1 MHDHGHSHREKNHA
15 RLSITLVLTLLYMLA
30 ELIGGYLANSLAL
43 MADAGHMLSDAAA
56 LALSLF
62 AIWIAQRP
70 ATPRHSYGFYRAE
83 ILAALANGVTL
94 VVISLV
100 IFKEAYQRLGQPHE
114 VQGPLMMGI
123 AVGGLVVN
131 MIGMALLY
139 SGRSESLN
147 IRGAWLHLLTDAL
160 GSVAALGAGA
170 LVWLFG
176 WEWADP
182 VASILIGILVI
193 FSSWELLKE
202 SVAILMQS
210 APSRLDMAEIE
221 QALAAAPGVCGVHD
235 LHVWTLTGGME
246 SLSAHIVLQ
255 DGHSQGETLAELRR
269 LVHNQFG
276 IDHITIQIEP
286 NDNRKCESPF

>member
-1 MHDHGHSHREKNHA
+1 MHDHGHSHREKNRA
-15 RLSITLVLTLLYMLA
+15 RLGITLVLTLVYMLA
-30 ELIGGYLANSLAL
+30 EVIGGYLADSLAL

-100 IFKEAYQRLGQPHE
+100 IFKEAYERLDEPHKVE
-114 VQGPLMMGI
+114 GPLMMGI

-131 MIGMALLY
+131 VIGMALLY

-182 VASILIGILVI
+182 VASILIAILVI
-193 FSSWELLKE
+193 YSSWDLLKE

-210 APSRLDMAEIE
+210 SPARLNMVEVE
-221 QALAAAPGVCGVHD
+221 QALAGAPGVCSVHD

-246 SLSAHIVLQ
+246 SLSAHVVLR
-255 DGHSQGETLAELRR
+255 DGHSQSEALAELRR

>member
-1 MHDHGHSHREKNHA
+1 MHDHGHSHREKNRA
-15 RLSITLVLTLLYMLA
+15 RLGITLALTLFYMLA
-30 ELIGGYLANSLAL
+30 EVIGGYMADSLAL

-62 AIWIAQRP
+62 AIWIAARP

-94 VVISLV
+94 VVISLI
-100 IFKEAYQRLGQPHE
+100 IFKEAYERLGQPHKVE
-114 VQGPLMMGI
+114 GPLMMGI

-131 MIGMALLY
+131 LIGMALLY
-139 SGRSESLN
+139 SGRDQSLN

-176 WEWADP
+176 WELADP

-193 FSSWELLKE
+193 YSSWELLKE

-210 APSRLDMAEIE
+210 TPNRLNMTEVE
-221 QALAAAPGVCGVHD
+221 QALAGAPGVCGVHD

-246 SLSAHIVLQ
+246 SLSAHVVLR
-255 DGHSQGETLAELRR
+255 DGHSQSEVLSELRR

-286 NDNRKCESPF
+286 NDNQKCESPF